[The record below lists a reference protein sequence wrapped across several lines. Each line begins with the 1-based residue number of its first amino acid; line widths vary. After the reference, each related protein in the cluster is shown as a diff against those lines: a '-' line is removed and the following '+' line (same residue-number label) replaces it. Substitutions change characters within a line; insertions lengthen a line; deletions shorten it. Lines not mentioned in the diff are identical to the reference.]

1 MLTDIDYS
9 TCVHVHLD
17 VSRLH
22 PCIPHRCHCHGYFHC
37 QTWHARTSRRN
48 RHRFPFRP
56 TPCGL
61 RSFSRGNGTCW
72 RNWPHYAPPRSWS
85 GTRHCSTQRNIS
97 KDGELQALKIGKF
110 FEKNDI
116 KITKVLSSEWCRCKD
131 TAKIAFGNY
140 ETKNFLNS
148 FYDERFSENKD
159 KQILDFQKF
168 IQNWDQ
174 SGNLV
179 LVTHYVVISE
189 ILDLATS
196 SGEIVITDNNLEI
209 LSSFEIN

>member
-1 MLTDIDYS
+1 MNCNEKIFFLIFLIFFPTQVNAQEELID
-9 TCVHVHLD
+9 LLKD
-17 VSRLH
+17 GNKLIFIR
-22 PCIPHRCHCHGYFHC
+22 
-37 QTWHARTSRRN
+37 HAYA
-48 RHRFPFRP
+48 P
-56 TPCGL
+56 
-61 RSFSRGNGTCW
+61 GNGDPI
-72 RNWPHYAPPRSWS
+72 NFKLDD
-85 GTRHCSTQRNIS
+85 CSTQRNLNSEGVKQS
-97 KDGELQALKIGKF
+97 KKIGKLF
-110 FEKNDI
+110 YINKI
-116 KITKVLSSEWCRCKD
+116 KIDKVLSSEWCRCKD

-196 SGEIVITDNNLEI
+196 SGEIVITDNNLKF
-209 LSSFEIN
+209 LGSLEIN

>member
-1 MLTDIDYS
+1 MK
-9 TCVHVHLD
+9 
-17 VSRLH
+17 
-22 PCIPHRCHCHGYFHC
+22 YFKIILIFFLFLLNK
-37 QTWHARTSRRN
+37 TSFANENIVEILKKGGNIIFIRHAIA
-48 RHRFPFRP
+48 P
-56 TPCGL
+56 
-61 RSFSRGNGTCW
+61 GNGDPQ
-72 RNWPHYAPPRSWS
+72 NFDISN
-85 GTRHCSTQRNIS
+85 CSTQRNLS

-110 FEKNDI
+110 FKENDI
-116 KITKVLSSEWCRCKD
+116 KLTKVLSSEWCRCKD

-168 IQNWDQ
+168 IRNWNKT
-174 SGNLV
+174 GNLV

-196 SGEIVITDNNLEI
+196 SGEIVITNKNLEI
-209 LSSFEIN
+209 LSSLEIN